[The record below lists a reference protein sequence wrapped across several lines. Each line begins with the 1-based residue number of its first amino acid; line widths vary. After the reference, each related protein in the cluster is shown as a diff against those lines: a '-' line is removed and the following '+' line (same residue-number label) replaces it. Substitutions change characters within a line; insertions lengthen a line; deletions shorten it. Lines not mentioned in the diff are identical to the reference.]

1 MFRRQPKE
9 GIETGEIPA
18 VGRIGRSS
26 LEKGRTADRSLTI
39 FKSFV
44 LAALMA
50 ITLYGMF
57 DRGLFGVER
66 WLPVAASILG
76 LLFIALFVA
85 HYFADVP
92 KIVWVLVGFLAALV
106 AIKGLSL
113 SWTISRADTVQ
124 ELLRSS
130 MYLATFAL
138 AAASLSS
145 RRLVG
150 PFIDGMS
157 LLAGAVAGYGVLQKT
172 NPVEYPANTP
182 DGVRVG
188 STLEY
193 ANTAAVVLGMGIAL
207 GLGRM
212 TQLRNPIVRG
222 LYAALILVFGAIL
235 YFTFSRGGMLALGVG
250 LAVLFAVGGS
260 RLQMFTNL
268 LLVCGPLAWLTGRA
282 QDLDSFFSYVSDD
295 SLRATD
301 GQAFRTDLVIAVL
314 AAFLL
319 QVGYAVLVER
329 YELVPAVRRYLG
341 AAAAAAV
348 LVGIGLLGYLVA
360 SQQIE
365 KGGLFG
371 TFATGI
377 EKPERAN
384 ERLTSLSS
392 NSRSK
397 YWGVAWEEWKEHPLT
412 GTGAGTF
419 HYTWL
424 ENRPGFGGARQV
436 HNVYLEQG
444 TETGIVAFLALA
456 GFAALVVGY
465 ATQAAWRAT
474 GERKVLLAGL
484 TGAVVVYLVSSALEW
499 HWYIPPST
507 IYFFILAGVTIKL
520 AAGTPAFSSSDETS
534 ERALTT
540 A

>member
-1 MFRRQPKE
+1 MFERGPKE
-9 GIETGEIPA
+9 RIETGEMP
-18 VGRIGRSS
+18 VIGRVQAAP
-26 LEKGRTADRSLTI
+26 EKEWVAGRNLTI
-39 FKSFV
+39 FKSLV
-44 LAALMA
+44 LAILVA
-50 ITLYGMF
+50 ITFYGMMN
-57 DRGLFGVER
+57 RGIFSAEL
-66 WLPVAASILG
+66 WLPVAVALLGIVFITLFITDYFADMPRIAWVLLG
-76 LLFIALFVA
+76 LLV
-85 HYFADVP
+85 
-92 KIVWVLVGFLAALV
+92 VLVG
-106 AIKGLSL
+106 IKGLSL
-113 SWTISRADTVQ
+113 TWSIARTETVQ
-124 ELLRSS
+124 EVLRSS
-130 MYLATFAL
+130 MYLAAFAL
-138 AAASLSS
+138 ATASLSS

-157 LLAGAVAGYGVLQKT
+157 LIAGVVAGYGVLQKT

-250 LAVLFAVGGS
+250 MAVLFAVGGS
-260 RLQMFTNL
+260 RLQMFANL
-268 LLVCGPLAWLTGRA
+268 LLICGPLAWLTGRA

-319 QVGYAVLVER
+319 QVGYAVLVES

-360 SQQIE
+360 SQQV
-365 KGGLFG
+365 KKAGLFG

-520 AAGTPAFSSSDETS
+520 AAGTEESSPNETILGS
-534 ERALTT
+534 RE
-540 A
+540 

>member
-1 MFRRQPKE
+1 MAMFRRQPKE

-26 LEKGRTADRSLTI
+26 LEKGRTTDRSLTI

-57 DRGLFGVER
+57 DRGLFSVER
-66 WLPVAASILG
+66 WLPVAVSILG

-85 HYFADVP
+85 HYFADAP

-106 AIKGLSL
+106 ATKGLSL

-130 MYLATFAL
+130 MYLAAFAL

-157 LLAGAVAGYGVLQKT
+157 LLAGAVAGYGVPQKT
-172 NPVEYPANTP
+172 NTVEYTANTH

-235 YFTFSRGGMLALGVG
+235 YFTFSRGGMLALGLG
-250 LAVLFAVGGS
+250 LAVLFGVS
-260 RLQMFTNL
+260 EQRLQMFANL
-268 LLVCGPLAWLTGRA
+268 FLISLPLAWLLWEVQG
-282 QDLDSFFSYVSDD
+282 LDTFFSYTSDEN
-295 SLRATD
+295 LLIAD
-301 GQAFRTDLVIAVL
+301 G
-314 AAFLL
+314 AAFTVYLVVAVVAAFVL
-319 QVGYAVLVER
+319 QAAYSALVER
-329 YELVPAVRRYLG
+329 YELAPKARQVLGVVVVAVILVVSGFMGYMVLG
-341 AAAAAAV
+341 QQ
-348 LVGIGLLGYLVA
+348 LENNGLG
-360 SQQIE
+360 
-365 KGGLFG
+365 G
-371 TFATGI
+371 TFATGL
-377 EKPERAN
+377 EKTEKAN
-384 ERLTSLSS
+384 ERLASLSS
-392 NSRSK
+392 NSRSN
-397 YWGVAWEEWKEHPLT
+397 YWKVAWEEWKEHPLT

-419 HYTWL
+419 YYTWL
-424 ENRPGFGGARQV
+424 ENRPGFGGVRQV

-444 TETGIVAFLALA
+444 TETGILAFLALV
-456 GFAALVVGY
+456 GFAGLLAFYTVR
-465 ATQAAWRAT
+465 ATWRAS
-474 GERKVLLAGL
+474 GERRALLCGH
-484 TGAVVVYLVSSALEW
+484 TGGVFVYLVSSGLEW
-499 HWYIPPST
+499 HWYILPST
-507 IYFFILAGVTIKL
+507 ILFFVLAGATVKF
-520 AAGTPAFSSSDETS
+520 ASKAEWDA
-534 ERALTT
+534 
-540 A
+540 